1 MKGGAVAVNLIV
13 LAVTLLVAGFLLVW
27 VCFPRLRRWIE
38 APKYRVLQWPNRYP
52 DAARPELKAGDSGP
66 DARGGPHSGSSGR
79 GKR

>member
-38 APKYRVLQWPNRYP
+38 APKYRVLQWPKRYP
-52 DAARPELKAGDSGP
+52 DAARPEQKAGET
-66 DARGGPHSGSSGR
+66 PHS
-79 GKR
+79 

>member
-27 VCFPRLRRWIE
+27 LCFPRLRRWIE

-52 DAARPELKAGDSGP
+52 DAARPEQRAGDSGTVP
-66 DARGGPHSGSSGR
+66 RQNLTLT
-79 GKR
+79 

>member
-52 DAARPELKAGDSGP
+52 EAARPEQKSRQRDCSWAGSDLT
-66 DARGGPHSGSSGR
+66 
-79 GKR
+79 